1 MDLKPLPFRSTLQ
14 RYQKQAEDLLESH
27 RSRDSQATR
36 LFHENHPRYLDSKIL
51 WLPRNL
57 ADSEIQNTALDL
69 GDARLALARWY
80 SFQNW
85 TALAEYVEEVIQDSP
100 VFHFESAVEAVIS
113 GDLPAFAIVAS
124 GTSGPGSGAIDA
136 GHAFRPSGASRH
148 ASSLRGRQWR
158 GGLPPKDAKKR
169 ARNSDRLAPG
179 RRRGRRAGELVWS
192 SVHDHEPAR
201 LKLPPGECR
210 RAGGTRRDPARFRR
224 RHRRKRYE
232 EVGGAADDGPC
243 VWISGRR
250 PNTREAR
257 RSRGPYRRGG
267 RFGVPR

>member
-113 GDLPAFAIVAS
+113 GDLPALQS
-124 GTSGPGSGAIDA
+124 W
-136 GHAFRPSGASRH
+136 
-148 ASSLRGRQWR
+148 LREHPD
-158 GGLPPKDAKKR
+158 LVR
-169 ARNSDRLAPG
+169 ARS
-179 RRRGRRAGELVWS
+179 
-192 SVHDHEPAR
+192 
-201 LKLPPGECR
+201 
-210 RAGGTRRDPARFRR
+210 
-224 RHRRKRYE
+224 
-232 EVGGAADDGPC
+232 
-243 VWISGRR
+243 
-250 PNTREAR
+250 
-257 RSRGPYRRGG
+257 
-267 RFGVPR
+267 